1 MDDRYRAEQ
10 LAAAALAPDRATE
23 QREQGAFEGAFQGA
37 FHATMVSAASGE
49 RDRVCAVV
57 VTRDRRELLRECLRA
72 LRDQERLVEQVLV
85 VDNASSDG
93 TDAMVREDFPEAHLL
108 SLEQNL
114 GGAGGFHRGMAW
126 AHAHGYEWLWLMD
139 DDTLVRGD
147 TLATLLAGA
156 ARAPGGVPLVL
167 TSQVRWKDESLHP
180 MNAPVPRWRARARMA
195 EGIAAGLLLVR
206 YATFVSTMVRREAI
220 DRFGLPLMHYFLW
233 SDDVEFTARVLRHSP
248 GYLVPES
255 VAYHWTPTPH
265 AAATPTGDRFYYHV
279 RNSLLLL
286 RGSSLSPIERQDY
299 GRYLLRSIRQYLRV
313 NGCNRSSSLLIGRA
327 IRDGLRGQT
336 R

>member
-1 MDDRYRAEQ
+1 
-10 LAAAALAPDRATE
+10 
-23 QREQGAFEGAFQGA
+23 
-37 FHATMVSAASGE
+37 MVGIADGE
-49 RDRVCAVV
+49 RERVCAVV
-57 VTRDRRELLRECLRA
+57 VTRDRRELLHECLLA
-72 LRDQERLVEQVLV
+72 LRAQERPVEQVLV

-93 TDAMVREDFPEAHLL
+93 TAGMVRSSFPEARLL
-108 SLEQNL
+108 SLGENL

-126 AHAHGYEWLWLMD
+126 AHARGYEWLWLMD
-139 DDTLVRGD
+139 DDTLVRQD
-147 TLATLLAGA
+147 TLAALLAGA
-156 ARAPGGVPLVL
+156 DRAPGGVPLVL

-180 MNAPVPRWRARARMA
+180 MNAPVPRWRARARLA

-220 DRFGLPLMHYFLW
+220 DRFGLPLVHYFLW
-233 SDDVEFTARVLRHSP
+233 SDDVEFTARVLRHAP

-255 VAYHWTPTPH
+255 VAYHWTAAPH
-265 AAATPTGDRFYYHV
+265 AAATPSGDRFYYHV

-299 GRYLLRSIRQYLRV
+299 ARYLARSIRQYLHV
-313 NGCNRSSSLLIGRA
+313 NGCNRSSALLLSRA
-327 IRDGLRGQT
+327 IRDGLRGET